1 MKRLNDVTMLTTPTL
16 FGLSVTL
23 ILFQLFG
30 YEDFWR
36 YAVAMLTLTVISYG
50 LLGIS
55 ILCRR

>member
-1 MKRLNDVTMLTTPTL
+1 MKRLNDVTMITTPAL

-36 YAVAMLTLTVISYG
+36 YSTATLTLTVMSYG